1 MSNTP
6 LRSAVARRVRDRSTV
21 ARAICGN
28 RCLKSSNEARRLPA
42 VRDVQNPIARPP
54 VSPRPLARVVA
65 TRTSICSSMER
76 AIRRKSRPAEVG
88 RMPAVDR
95 SKIVAPTRCSSCRI
109 ERLNVD
115 CLIRHASAAW
125 RKLPKSAAMTACRSC
140 RMSILGFLD
149 STRVCSEFFR
159 FITRYHLTKCNCARC
174 TTEFDDFWLCR
185 LVGTRSRRPGKSEQK
200 KRCKSRTAYAGQPQ
214 ACVNRSSQNRS
225 IHKLRVC
232 LGSPERRRQIRRPP
246 AIKYIVVRL
255 VLGQFEPGAHSAG
268 TWVVSSEVR
277 EVKGGSTFAERRQ
290 NGVVVQKTA

>member
-125 RKLPKSAAMTACRSC
+125 RKLRKSAAMTEFEAAACQFS
-140 RMSILGFLD
+140 
-149 STRVCSEFFR
+149 
-159 FITRYHLTKCNCARC
+159 
-174 TTEFDDFWLCR
+174 DFWIPQKVVLNFFDS
-185 LVGTRSRRPGKSEQK
+185 SRDTIFGKS
-200 KRCKSRTAYAGQPQ
+200 AMG
-214 ACVNRSSQNRS
+214 
-225 IHKLRVC
+225 
-232 LGSPERRRQIRRPP
+232 
-246 AIKYIVVRL
+246 
-255 VLGQFEPGAHSAG
+255 
-268 TWVVSSEVR
+268 EVYR
-277 EVKGGSTFAERRQ
+277 EI
-290 NGVVVQKTA
+290 